1 MNLRLKLLRVT
12 LEGEDGLQE
21 VEGKDLLEFLRVDR
35 TLIQVTLEGQ
45 NRLEEVERENLL
57 QLLRVDR
64 TPTRV
69 TRM

>member
-1 MNLRLKLLRVT
+1 MDVRLELPRVT

-21 VEGKDLLEFLRVDR
+21 VEGKDLLQFLRVDR
-35 TLIQVTLEGQ
+35 TLLQVTLKGQ
-45 NRLEEVERENLL
+45 NRLEEIESEDLL